1 MKTTTC
7 TYEYICSVKN
17 VIPNND
23 KETSVPYKICSFDI
37 EASSSHGDFPVP
49 IKTYKWFATNMVD
62 VFLKQKAVLNEEKG
76 KLLIEKMVSAAFDY
90 DTFEDIDR
98 VYPKMQQPSK
108 EKVGKLCAN
117 LISKSL
123 ERFKK
128 DEDEDNSDLIQI
140 DTIFDE
146 MNNRQMYVNEDGEE
160 GEQNNDYEEKEYVSY
175 KSKKAKLK
183 KNTKLVD
190 ILFDEK
196 YSRDEKVKIVDEVLT
211 TSFPRLKG
219 DEVTFIGSTFMKY
232 GEGAIFE
239 PLFAIVGT
247 CDDVEE
253 RK

>member
-1 MKTTTC
+1 M
-7 TYEYICSVKN
+7 
-17 VIPNND
+17 
-23 KETSVPYKICSFDI
+23 
-37 EASSSHGDFPVP
+37 
-49 IKTYKWFATNMVD
+49 
-62 VFLKQKAVLNEEKG
+62 KQKAVLNEEKG

-98 VYPKMQQPSK
+98 VYPKMQPSK

-232 GEGAIFE
+232 GEKE
-239 PLFAIVGT
+239 PYLNHCLVVGT
-247 CDDVEE
+247 
-253 RK
+253 